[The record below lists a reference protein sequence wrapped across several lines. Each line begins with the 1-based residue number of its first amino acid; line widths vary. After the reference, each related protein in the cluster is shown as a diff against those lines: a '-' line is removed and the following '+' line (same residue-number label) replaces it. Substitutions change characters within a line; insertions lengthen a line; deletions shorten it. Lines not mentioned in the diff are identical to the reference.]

1 LRGVTIMRI
10 TKDEA
15 LILAAALDDYKFD
28 FLELL
33 PDKPQRLKAMQVLE
47 SLQTRLV
54 RNGKDKRR
62 QGRSSMNSFTDVLR
76 RYCDV

>member
-1 LRGVTIMRI
+1 MRI

-28 FLELL
+28 FSELL
-33 PDKPQRLKAMQVLE
+33 PDRSQRLKAMQVLE
-47 SLQTRLV
+47 SLQTRLE

>member
-1 LRGVTIMRI
+1 MRI

-28 FLELL
+28 FSELL

-47 SLQTRLV
+47 SLQTRLE